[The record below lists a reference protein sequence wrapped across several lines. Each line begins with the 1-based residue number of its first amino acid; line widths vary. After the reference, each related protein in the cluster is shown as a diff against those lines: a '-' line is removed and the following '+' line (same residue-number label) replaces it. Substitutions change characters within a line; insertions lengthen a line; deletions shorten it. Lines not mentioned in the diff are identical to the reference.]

1 MKLTKNSDKMLN
13 QETYSGGRMRLK
25 DLLRFKNI
33 VIQCHDNP
41 DADALASGYALK
53 WYFEKNGKDVRFIYR
68 GRNEIKKSNLTIM
81 VKKLEIPIEYVPFIS
96 TEEQPDLLITVDCQ
110 YGEKNVTKTEAKK
123 VAIIDHHRK
132 LVETDDKLSNI
143 NNELGSCS
151 TVVWK
156 MLREEGYD
164 PNENKFVATALY
176 YGLYTDT
183 NRLSE
188 VSHPIDRDMLD
199 SLNFNKAIVT
209 EMSNSNISLNELQI
223 TGKAILNY
231 EYYESNKYL
240 VIEAEPCDPSILG
253 VISDFALETE
263 GVDVCVAYYVSP
275 YEVKFSVRSC
285 SKEVY
290 ANELAA
296 FLADG
301 IGGGGGHILK
311 AGGTIKPELLTK
323 PAKELI
329 RERLAL
335 YYDTYLVIYAKDTTL
350 DTSRMRRYS
359 KIQQTMGTVRL
370 ADVFP
375 VGTHINIR
383 TLEGDVDTVIDE
395 EAYLMIGVEGEIYP
409 ISEQKVK
416 SSYEFT
422 NFVYTRDFEYEPRI
436 RNSGTGEI
444 KYVLPYAKTVRSLGT
459 SIIFAKP
466 LEQPVKLFT
475 AWTEDKYYSGRVG
488 DYIAVRADD
497 EHDIYIINK
506 DIMDKSYK
514 PF

>member
-1 MKLTKNSDKMLN
+1 
-13 QETYSGGRMRLK
+13 MRLK
-25 DLLRFKNI
+25 DLLRFQDI

-41 DADALASGYALK
+41 DADAIASGYALK

-81 VKKLEIPIEYVPFIS
+81 VKKLEVPIEYVPFIS
-96 TEEQPDLLITVDCQ
+96 DEKIPDLLITVDCQ
-110 YGEKNVTKTEAKK
+110 YGEKNVTMTEAKK

-132 LVETDDKLSNI
+132 LVETDDKFSNI
-143 NNELGSCS
+143 NSELGSCA

-156 MLREEGYD
+156 MLREEGLD
-164 PNENKFVATALY
+164 PNENKLVATALY

-199 SLNFNKAIVT
+199 SLNYNKAIVT

-231 EYYESNKYL
+231 EYHDSNRYL

-263 GVDVCVAYYVSP
+263 GVDVCVAFFVGP

-311 AGGTIKPELLTK
+311 AGGTIKPDLLTK
-323 PAKELI
+323 PAKEVI
-329 RERLAL
+329 NERLAL

-350 DTSRMRRYS
+350 DTSSMRRYS

-444 KYVLPYAKTVRSLGT
+444 KYVLPFAKTVRSLGT

-514 PF
+514 AF

>member
-1 MKLTKNSDKMLN
+1 
-13 QETYSGGRMRLK
+13 MRLK
-25 DLLRFKNI
+25 DLLRFQDI

-41 DADALASGYALK
+41 DADAIASGYALK

-68 GRNEIKKSNLTIM
+68 GRNEIKKSNLMIM
-81 VKKLEIPIEYVPFIS
+81 VKKLEVPIEYVPFIS
-96 TEEQPDLLITVDCQ
+96 DEKIPDLLITVDCQ
-110 YGEKNVTKTEAKK
+110 YGEKNVTMTEAKK

-132 LVETDDKLSNI
+132 LVETDEKFSNI
-143 NNELGSCS
+143 NNELGSCA

-156 MLREEGYD
+156 MLREEGLD
-164 PNENKFVATALY
+164 PNENKLVATALY

-231 EYYESNKYL
+231 EYHDSNKYL

-263 GVDVCVAYYVSP
+263 GVDVCVAFFVGP

-296 FLADG
+296 FIADG

-311 AGGTIKPELLTK
+311 AGGTIKPDLLTK
-323 PAKELI
+323 PAKEVI
-329 RERLAL
+329 NERLAL

>member
-1 MKLTKNSDKMLN
+1 
-13 QETYSGGRMRLK
+13 MRLK

-53 WYFEKNGKDVRFIYR
+53 WFFEKNGKDVRFIYR

-81 VKKLEIPIEYVPFIS
+81 VKKLEIPIEYVPFISFIS

-132 LVETDDKLSNI
+132 LVETDNILSNI
-143 NNELGSCS
+143 NNELGSCA

-156 MLREEGYD
+156 MLKEEGYD

-231 EYYESNKYL
+231 EYYDSNKYL

-263 GVDVCVAYYVSP
+263 GVDVCVAFYVNA

-301 IGGGGGHILK
+301 MGGGGGHILK

-323 PAKELI
+323 PAKDLI

-359 KIQQTMGTVRL
+359 KIQQTLGTVRL

-444 KYVLPYAKTVRSLGT
+444 KYVLPFAKTVRSLGS

-497 EHDIYIINK
+497 EHDIYIINR

>member
-1 MKLTKNSDKMLN
+1 MV
-13 QETYSGGRMRLK
+13 GCMRLQ

-41 DADALASGYALK
+41 DADAIASGFALK
-53 WYFEKNGKDVRFIYR
+53 WFFEKNGRDVKFIYR

-81 VKKLEIPIEYVPFIS
+81 VKKLEIPIEYMPFIS

-110 YGEKNVTKTEAKK
+110 YGEKNVTMTEAKK

-143 NNELGSCS
+143 NSELGSCA
-151 TVVWK
+151 TVIWK
-156 MLREEGYD
+156 MLKDEGYD

-263 GVDVCVAYYVSP
+263 GVDVCVAFYVGA
-275 YEVKFSVRSC
+275 YEVKFSVRTC

-323 PAKELI
+323 PAKEII

-335 YYDTYLVIYAKDTTL
+335 YYDTYIVIYAKDTTL
-350 DTSRMRRYS
+350 DTTKMRRYK

-375 VGTHINIR
+375 VGTHVNIR

-409 ISEQKVK
+409 IKEQKLL

-422 NFVYTRDFEYEPRI
+422 NFIYTREFEYEPRI
-436 RNSGTGEI
+436 KNSGTGEI
-444 KYVLPYAKTVRSLGT
+444 KYVLPFAKTIRAIS
-459 SIIFAKP
+459 SAIIYAKP

-506 DIMDKSYK
+506 DIMDKSYQMI
-514 PF
+514 

>member
-1 MKLTKNSDKMLN
+1 
-13 QETYSGGRMRLK
+13 MRLK

-53 WYFEKNGKDVRFIYR
+53 WFFEKNGKDVRFIYR

-96 TEEQPDLLITVDCQ
+96 TEEKPDLLITVDCQ

-132 LVETDDKLSNI
+132 LVETDDILSNI

-231 EYYESNKYL
+231 EYYDSNKYL

-263 GVDVCVAYYVSP
+263 GVDVCVAFYVNA

-301 IGGGGGHILK
+301 MGGGGGHILK

-323 PAKELI
+323 PAKDLI

-444 KYVLPYAKTVRSLGT
+444 KYVLPFAKTVRSLGS

-497 EHDIYIINK
+497 EHDIYIINR

-514 PF
+514 PY

>member
-1 MKLTKNSDKMLN
+1 
-13 QETYSGGRMRLK
+13 MRLK

-53 WYFEKNGKDVRFIYR
+53 WFFEKNGKDVRFIYR

-132 LVETDDKLSNI
+132 LVETDNILSNI
-143 NNELGSCS
+143 NNELGSCA

-156 MLREEGYD
+156 MLKEEGYD

-188 VSHPIDRDMLD
+188 VSHPI
-199 SLNFNKAIVT
+199 
-209 EMSNSNISLNELQI
+209 
-223 TGKAILNY
+223 
-231 EYYESNKYL
+231 KYL

-263 GVDVCVAYYVSP
+263 GVDVCVAFYVNA

-301 IGGGGGHILK
+301 MGGGGGHILK

-323 PAKELI
+323 PAKDLI

-359 KIQQTMGTVRL
+359 KIQQTLGTVRL

-444 KYVLPYAKTVRSLGT
+444 KYVLPFAKTVRSLGS

-497 EHDIYIINK
+497 EHDIYIINR

>member
-1 MKLTKNSDKMLN
+1 MK
-13 QETYSGGRMRLK
+13 LK
-25 DLLRFKNI
+25 DLLRYKKI

-41 DADALASGYALK
+41 DADAIASGYALK
-53 WYFEKNGKDVRFIYR
+53 WFFEKNNKDVRFIYR
-68 GRNEIKKSNLTIM
+68 GRYEIKKSNLMIM
-81 VKKLEIPIEYVPFIS
+81 IKKLEIPVEYAPFIS
-96 TEEQPDLLITVDCQ
+96 DDEDPDLLITVDCQ
-110 YGEKNVTKTEAKK
+110 YGEKNVTMTAAKN

-132 LVETDDKLSNI
+132 LVDFPEKLANI
-143 NNELGSCS
+143 NSELGSCS
-151 TVVWK
+151 TVIWK
-156 MLREEGYD
+156 MLKEEGYD

-240 VIEAEPCDPSILG
+240 IIESEPCDPGILG

-263 GVDVCVAYYVSP
+263 GVDVCVAFFVGT

-301 IGGGGGHILK
+301 IGGGGGHMLK
-311 AGGTIKPELLTK
+311 AGGTLKPELLTK
-323 PAKELI
+323 SAKDFFK
-329 RERLAL
+329 ERLAL

-409 ISEQKVK
+409 ITEQKVK

-444 KYVLPYAKTVRSLGT
+444 KYVLPFAKTVRSLGT

-514 PF
+514 AF